1 MKPFTYRTGSGADRK
16 PSIEVHLPLGFR
28 MLEAPLNQLI
38 LRLDIAEERET
49 RIEQK
54 VDTLLRLFEEAEKA
68 GEPAETPPKEG

>member
-1 MKPFTYRTGSGADRK
+1 
-16 PSIEVHLPLGFR
+16 